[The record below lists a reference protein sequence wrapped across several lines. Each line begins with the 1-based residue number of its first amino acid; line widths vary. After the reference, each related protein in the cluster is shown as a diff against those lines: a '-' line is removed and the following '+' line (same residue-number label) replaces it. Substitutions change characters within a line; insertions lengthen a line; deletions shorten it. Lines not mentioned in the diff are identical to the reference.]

1 MTKRTV
7 KRIIKILILAAVILG
22 IIAGIRGCA
31 ASPEERG
38 AEIAYSDIYDGF
50 TTVPEP
56 VLLCKSAVLMDYDT
70 GTVLYAKNP
79 DEIIPPASMTKLMT
93 TYLLMEKVKA
103 GELDLDQ
110 DVIVPPE
117 ADYEKAPYRSSLMY
131 IRAGQRIKLRDLV
144 TGLMVT
150 SGNDAAM
157 AVAILVGGSRSNCVE
172 LMNQKAR
179 ELGFESFVF
188 TDPAGYEDTNQVNA
202 MEFCQFCRIYV
213 QNFIDYLDVLTGA
226 VDFRMGSRVIN
237 NSNDLLGRYPGVDGL
252 KTGYIDESGYNIS
265 LTAARD
271 GMRLVAVI
279 MGIKARDIMNA
290 KLFRMEEGA
299 SLLSYGFHTYKSFLP
314 VLPAPVNAPV
324 FGCTSDSVPVT
335 LHGSDHICLPYS
347 QLYKLRW
354 DISLS
359 KGLKGNIPAGAQ
371 VGTCTVSMDGTPLAI
386 YPLVTEQGTEKGSL
400 WRRFSGTFKA
410 MGQNTD
416 ALNFSLA
423 FPR

>member
-7 KRIIKILILAAVILG
+7 RRIIKILILAAIIFG
-22 IIAGIRGCA
+22 IVAGIRACVAGPKEK
-31 ASPEERG
+31 S

-50 TTVPEP
+50 STVPDP
-56 VLLCKSAVLMDYDT
+56 VLLCKAAVLMDYDT
-70 GTVLYAKNP
+70 GTVLYSKNP
-79 DEIIPPASMTKLMT
+79 EEIIPPASMTKLMT
-93 TYLLMEKVKA
+93 TYLLMEKVRS

-110 DVIVPPE
+110 DVTVPPE
-117 ADYEKAPYRSSLMY
+117 ADFEKAPYRSSLMY

-157 AVAILVGGSRSNCVE
+157 AVAILVGGSRDACVE

-179 ELGFESFVF
+179 QLGFESFVF

-202 MEFCQFCRIYV
+202 LEFCQFCRIYV
-213 QNFIDYLDVLTGA
+213 QNFIDYLDVLTGQ

-265 LTAARD
+265 LTAERD

-279 MGIKARDIMNA
+279 MGIKAKDIMNA

-299 SLLSYGFHTYKSFLP
+299 SLLSYGFHTFKSFLP

-324 FGCTSDSVPVT
+324 FGCTADSVPVAI
-335 LHGSDHICLPYS
+335 HGSEYICLPYS
-347 QLYKLRW
+347 QLYKLSW

-359 KGLKGNIPAGAQ
+359 KGLKGNIPAGTQ
-371 VGTCTVSMDGTPLAI
+371 VGTCTVSMDGSPLAI

-400 WRRFSGTFKA
+400 WRRISGSFKA
-410 MGQNTD
+410 MGQKGD

>member
-1 MTKRTV
+1 MTKPVR
-7 KRIIKILILAAVILG
+7 RIIKILILAAILFG
-22 IIAGIRGCA
+22 IIAGIRACVA
-31 ASPEERG
+31 PPKEKAL
-38 AEIAYSDIYDGF
+38 EIAYSDVYEGF

-56 VLLCKSAVLMDYDT
+56 VLLCKAAALMDYET
-70 GTVLYAKNP
+70 GAVLYTKNP

-110 DVIVPPE
+110 EVIVPPE

-131 IRAGQRIKLRDLV
+131 IRAGQRIKVRELV

-157 AVAILVGGSRSNCVE
+157 AVAMLVGGSRDNCVE
-172 LMNQKAR
+172 MMNQKAR
-179 ELGFESFVF
+179 QLGFDSFVF

-202 MEFCQFCRIYV
+202 LEFCQFCRIYI

-265 LTAARD
+265 LTAERD

-279 MGIKARDIMNA
+279 MGIQAKDIMNA

-299 SLLSYGFHTYKSFLP
+299 SLLSYGFHTFKSFFP
-314 VLPAPVNAPV
+314 VLPAPVNVPV
-324 FGCTSDSVPVT
+324 FGCTVDSVPAAIP
-335 LHGSDHICLPYS
+335 GAEHICLPYS
-347 QLYKLRW
+347 QLYKLSW
-354 DISLS
+354 DISLT
-359 KGLKGNIPAGAQ
+359 KGLRGALEAGTQ
-371 VGTCTVSMDGTPLAI
+371 VGNCTVSLDGTPLAI
-386 YPLVTEQGTEKGSL
+386 YPLVAEQGAEQGSL
-400 WRRFSGTFKA
+400 WRRFSGSIKA
-410 MGQNTD
+410 MGQKEE
-416 ALNFSLA
+416 ALKFSLA